1 MVEAT
6 YFDAI
11 KDAELKTHY
20 SDFIATLPVT
30 IPRKIKPIVDRIS
43 TLTLKDISWELA
55 IDIINNP
62 VAKYKVVNQTCAT
75 NMFRFIIYLSD
86 QQLYPELFIL
96 PETLT

>member
-30 IPRKIKPIVDRIS
+30 IPRKIKPIIDRIS

-55 IDIINNP
+55 IDIINTDN
-62 VAKYKVVNQTCAT
+62 
-75 NMFRFIIYLSD
+75 RL
-86 QQLYPELFIL
+86 
-96 PETLT
+96 

>member
-30 IPRKIKPIVDRIS
+30 IPRKIKPIVDRIF
-43 TLTLKDISWELA
+43 TLILQSSNLLK
-55 IDIINNP
+55 
-62 VAKYKVVNQTCAT
+62 
-75 NMFRFIIYLSD
+75 FRHHCD
-86 QQLYPELFIL
+86 
-96 PETLT
+96 